1 MVENLAPYY
10 RQLARKIALAIITV
24 AFIPYGLTYT
34 VFYTSYNN
42 SIRSQVINTLV
53 SVVESHK
60 RTIDEFLAERLANLQ
75 NVANLIGIE
84 RLSQTADI
92 SDTLRSLQQVYGAF
106 VDLGLINDQGRHV
119 AYAGPFGL
127 EKADYKDSFW
137 FQQVLQHGRYV
148 SDVFRG
154 IRGVP
159 HFIVAIKLNSGGR
172 DYILRATIDSARF
185 SSLVEGVR
193 LGKTGEAFI
202 INKSGLYQTQ
212 VRSRGQLLA
221 PSNLPV
227 PEYFKGVRVLEDVR
241 RADGDMVVAKTWLKG
256 DDWLLICQQ
265 DSADAFGSLFDAR
278 RNAFFVGGLGGLLV
292 IAITVFL
299 TRTLVVRMAEADKE
313 KELLNEQ
320 VIQSGKLA
328 SLGELAAGVAHE
340 INNPVA
346 IMVEE
351 AGWIQDLMEEEKPL
365 FSQSA
370 NQAEYE
376 RALNQIQTQGR
387 RCKEITHK
395 LLGFARRTDAPV
407 QAVQVNEL
415 VREVVSILE
424 RPASYN
430 NVTLS
435 TELAA
440 DLPLVA
446 ASPAELQ
453 QVLINLVNNAIDA
466 MDKTGGKIHI
476 QTRVE
481 RPHEVELIVR
491 DNGPG
496 IPQSVMGRI
505 FDPFFTTK
513 PVGKGT
519 GLGLSICYGIVNKL
533 GGRIEVHSG
542 EGVGATFTVHLPVG
556 RGSAAKGGAGREA

>member
-1 MVENLAPYY
+1 MVDRLAPYY

-34 VFYTSYNN
+34 VFYTSYND

-53 SVVESHK
+53 SVVENHK

-75 NVANLIGIE
+75 NVANLVGIE
-84 RLSQTADI
+84 ELSQPANLA
-92 SDTLRSLQQVYGAF
+92 DTLRSMQQVYGAF

-119 AYAGPFGL
+119 AYAGPYGL
-127 EKADYKDSFW
+127 EKADYRESFW

-159 HFIVAIKLNSGGR
+159 HFIVAIKLSSGGHEF
-172 DYILRATIDSARF
+172 ILRATIDSARF

-202 INKSGLYQTQ
+202 INKAGLYQTQ
-212 VRSRGQLLA
+212 VRSHGQLLA

-227 PEYFKGVRVLEDVR
+227 PEFFKGVRVLEDVNR
-241 RADGDMVVAKTWLKG
+241 GNRDVVVAKTWLKG
-256 DDWLLICQQ
+256 EDWLLICQQ
-265 DSADAFGSLFDAR
+265 DSADAFGSLFEAR

-351 AGWIQDLMEEEKPL
+351 AGWIQDLMDEEKPL
-365 FSQSA
+365 FAQSP
-370 NQAEYE
+370 NQAEYD
-376 RALNQIQTQGR
+376 RALKQIQTQGR

-415 VREVVSILE
+415 VREVVAILE
-424 RPASYN
+424 RPAAYN
-430 NVTLS
+430 NVSLS
-435 TELAA
+435 TELGE

-496 IPQSVMGRI
+496 IPQSVVGRI

-519 GLGLSICYGIVNKL
+519 GLGLSICYGIINKL
-533 GGRIEVHSG
+533 GGRIEVQSG
-542 EGVGATFTVHLPVG
+542 EGAGAAFTVHLPVG
-556 RGSAAKGGAGREA
+556 RGPAAKGAARTGV

>member
-1 MVENLAPYY
+1 
-10 RQLARKIALAIITV
+10 
-24 AFIPYGLTYT
+24 
-34 VFYTSYNN
+34 
-42 SIRSQVINTLV
+42 
-53 SVVESHK
+53 
-60 RTIDEFLAERLANLQ
+60 
-75 NVANLIGIE
+75 
-84 RLSQTADI
+84 
-92 SDTLRSLQQVYGAF
+92 
-106 VDLGLINDQGRHV
+106 
-119 AYAGPFGL
+119 
-127 EKADYKDSFW
+127 
-137 FQQVLQHGRYV
+137 
-148 SDVFRG
+148 
-154 IRGVP
+154 
-159 HFIVAIKLNSGGR
+159 
-172 DYILRATIDSARF
+172 
-185 SSLVEGVR
+185 
-193 LGKTGEAFI
+193 
-202 INKSGLYQTQ
+202 
-212 VRSRGQLLA
+212 
-221 PSNLPV
+221 
-227 PEYFKGVRVLEDVR
+227 
-241 RADGDMVVAKTWLKG
+241 
-256 DDWLLICQQ
+256 
-265 DSADAFGSLFDAR
+265 
-278 RNAFFVGGLGGLLV
+278 LV

-365 FSQSA
+365 FAQSP
-370 NQAEYE
+370 NQAEYQ
-376 RALNQIQTQGR
+376 RALQQIQTQGR

-415 VREVVSILE
+415 VREVVAILE
-424 RPASYN
+424 RPAAYS
-430 NVTLS
+430 NVSLS

-481 RPHEVELIVR
+481 RPHEVEMIVR

-496 IPQSVMGRI
+496 IPQAVMGRI

-519 GLGLSICYGIVNKL
+519 GLGLSICYGIINKL

-542 EGVGATFTVHLPVG
+542 EGAGAVFTVHLPVG
-556 RGSAAKGGAGREA
+556 RGPAVKDAVGRGA